1 MVQPVD
7 TTPTEALV
15 ERIETLRRRR
25 RAVIL
30 AHNYQRPEVQ
40 DVADVVGDS
49 LAMAREAA
57 RTEADVIVL
66 CGVHFMAE
74 TAKLLNPDRP
84 VLLPDSRAGC
94 PMADM
99 VHPRALAEAKRRR
112 PEAVV
117 VAYVNSSAE
126 VKALADVCCTSA
138 NAVRVVGAMP
148 ADRPILFVPDQSLG
162 EYAAEQSGRDDVI
175 LWPGFCPTHHR
186 ILPEH
191 IEARRREHPDAEVLV
206 HPECTRP
213 VRAMADFIG
222 STSQIL
228 RRVAESDRRTFIIGT
243 EVGVCHT
250 IRKAN
255 PEKQIVEATG
265 LADCPN
271 MKLNT
276 LEKIVWALEDMAP
289 QVEIPAEVAGPARR
303 AIERMLEIV

>member
-1 MVQPVD
+1 
-7 TTPTEALV
+7 
-15 ERIETLRRRR
+15 
-25 RAVIL
+25 
-30 AHNYQRPEVQ
+30 
-40 DVADVVGDS
+40 
-49 LAMAREAA
+49 
-57 RTEADVIVL
+57 
-66 CGVHFMAE
+66 
-74 TAKLLNPDRP
+74 
-84 VLLPDSRAGC
+84 
-94 PMADM
+94 
-99 VHPRALAEAKRRR
+99 
-112 PEAVV
+112 VV

-228 RRVAESDRRTFIIGT
+228 RPAS
-243 EVGVCHT
+243 
-250 IRKAN
+250 
-255 PEKQIVEATG
+255 ATPS
-265 LADCPN
+265 ARPTPRS
-271 MKLNT
+271 KSSR
-276 LEKIVWALEDMAP
+276 
-289 QVEIPAEVAGPARR
+289 RR
-303 AIERMLEIV
+303 AWPTAPT